1 MLIIELF
8 KPKQVW
14 VYLLG
19 EPLLVPE
26 SVRSLFPFLL
36 GDFLEEAL
44 VAIFS
49 FFAIESGVIL
59 AISCSVVGLVILKL
73 GLSRTFLSGLPL

>member
-8 KPKQVW
+8 KPKHVW

-26 SVRSLFPFLL
+26 RVRSLFPFRL
-36 GDFLEEAL
+36 GDFFEEAL
-44 VAIFS
+44 VAKFS
-49 FFAIESGVIL
+49 FLVIESGVIF

-73 GLSRTFLSGLPL
+73 GLSRTLLSGLSL